1 MAKIRKKFSPQY
13 QHGCPHENVDKS
25 LELVRIDFLADG
37 SDGADRGIVALQL
50 FFDLLHAVHDGGMV
64 PAAHDVADLFQSG
77 VIFLAEVHGN
87 LTGISDIGGA
97 FVAVDIGGRNMEML
111 RYDLDNQLRSYLA
124 AFSRRNDI
132 FDRFFRKKH
141 INGPFFQGGKGDP
154 ACD

>member
-1 MAKIRKKFSPQY
+1 MAQIRKKVSPQY

-50 FFDLLHAVHDGGMV
+50 FFDFLHAVHDGGMV

-111 RYDLDNQLRSYLA
+111 RYDLDNQLRSYLPCVVKVQIY
-124 AFSRRNDI
+124 SLCRCVYRN
-132 FDRFFRKKH
+132 FQMLF
-141 INGPFFQGGKGDP
+141 INFIKTLR
-154 ACD
+154 